1 MLVHALKL
9 NYSHKMSRIINIPI
23 EPYLLSVL
31 LGCRL
36 CSIFLLEVDTQVNTT
51 FYLVTVAIPSVT

>member
-31 LGCRL
+31 LSCRL
-36 CSIFLLEVDTQVNTT
+36 CSIFLLEVDTQVLHLC
-51 FYLVTVAIPSVT
+51 LVTVAIPSVT